1 MTQTSNSDLLARN
14 LVLVALAIA
23 AALVASRPGDAFALD
38 CRGPCGPD
46 SVHIGNGWDTDDCWK
61 KFGPTAHLF
70 GRCYKCPP
78 NSTAVKEHESGGG
91 YAVCRCNIPEPDGKP
106 KDIVTGCC
114 PEPVAAKP
122 SDGCCSPPTENACT
136 APTECPVKCGDGCCS
151 KGETP
156 CNCKDDCKGKGQPT
170 DGCCDEPTETCASA
184 PVDCG
189 ECRCTLPPDPLA
201 TDKALV
207 FPEAKGQGEI
217 ELRGFKLGVEAS
229 LEGKVT
235 KKNKTSSE
243 SCDSELEVSGG
254 GKLCAKVGFDSYCV
268 GGSVSGSGK
277 CSMETKCVRPP
288 QYECDPGSECCGYGG
303 SIELSISRGGEY
315 TWDGKLFGECKLGY
329 EVAGGG
335 GGGGEGSSGAKCAC
349 PKRAS
354 AASAKL
360 SLSGGGG
367 CEFKLFSFKA
377 STGFKMTGCASFT
390 RRMEN
395 GCKGASNRNEVGA
408 AIKAEFEGVKVGWF
422 EVKAHA
428 IGVEVGSCQ

>member
-1 MTQTSNSDLLARN
+1 MSDARETR
-14 LVLVALAIA
+14 A
-23 AALVASRPGDAFALD
+23 AARRRVRLALVAGALVIASWPVGAHAVD
-38 CRGPCGPD
+38 CAGPCKNADWDPNFCCGVD
-46 SVHIGNGWDTDDCWK
+46 ACNGAWY
-61 KFGPTAHLF
+61 F
-70 GRCYKCPP
+70 GRCYYCPP
-78 NSTAVKEHESGGG
+78 NSTVVKEHDT
-91 YAVCRCNIPEPDGKP
+91 YKTCHCTIPNADGTFNV
-106 KDIVTGCC
+106 IGTHGGCC
-114 PEPVAAKP
+114 PQGVTAKAN
-122 SDGCCSPPTENACT
+122 DGCCSPPTENACT
-136 APTECPVKCGDGCCS
+136 APTECQVKCGDGCCS

-170 DGCCDEPTETCASA
+170 DDCCDEPTETCANA

-201 TDKALV
+201 TDKGLV
-207 FPEAKGQGEI
+207 FPELKGEGEI

-235 KKNKTSSE
+235 LKNKTSGE
-243 SCDSELEVSGG
+243 SCDSELEVGGG

-277 CSMETKCVRPP
+277 CSMDTRCVRPP
-288 QYECDPGSECCGYGG
+288 QYECDPASECCGYGG
-303 SIELSISRGGEY
+303 SIDFSISRGGEY
-315 TWDGKLFGECKLGY
+315 PWDGKFLGKCKLGY

-335 GGGGEGSSGAKCAC
+335 GGGGEGSSGAKCSC
-349 PKRAS
+349 PKKAGS
-354 AASAKL
+354 VFAKV

-367 CEFKLFSFKA
+367 CELKLFSFEAK
-377 STGFKMTGCASFT
+377 TGFKVTGCASFT
-390 RRMEN
+390 RRTEN